1 MGDYTSATRSF
12 QQALGIRRER
22 LGDNHPDTAMS
33 IRNLETT
40 LEGVV
45 QGRATV
51 FNSHQPVLRKRHT
64 RLMDD
69 DPDKAISHNDSG
81 ITEELLRR
89 QASLLLSLR
98 GAQARR
104 EISEKKHPE
113 SSTTS
118 HKIRLIK
125 CALVIL
131 LIVIIYNFAFP
142 AVIRDTKRYI

>member
-1 MGDYTSATRSF
+1 MGDYTSASRSF
-12 QQALGIRRER
+12 QQALEIRRER

-33 IRNLETT
+33 IRNLES

-45 QGRATV
+45 QGRPTV

-89 QASLLLSLR
+89 QTSLLLLLQ

-104 EISEKKHPE
+104 EISEKKHLE
-113 SSTTS
+113 SFTTFD
-118 HKIRLIK
+118 KIRFIK

-131 LIVIIYNFAFP
+131 LILMIYHFAFP